1 MGFRLQSLVMK
12 KSLKYREAIR
22 DARRI
27 VVKIGSR
34 VLVQKTGRPEI
45 RRIRALVKQLAAL
58 GQKGY
63 EIVVV
68 TSGAVGAGMEAL
80 GMRTRPQKLPDQQMA
95 AAVGQCRLMARYDD
109 LFADEH
115 CRVGQVLLTRTDFQD
130 RIRMTNA
137 RRTIENLIRHNVI
150 PIINENDVIACEE
163 IQADMAFGD
172 NDLLSALLVKL
183 IRADMLLLLTTVNG
197 LRKQGKATRAT
208 RVPYLEGITSAT
220 FKLVTDSGNNL
231 SKGGMRSKLRAARIV
246 SKSGAASV
254 IADGRQS
261 QVISRI
267 MQGHDIGTFI
277 VASV

>member
-1 MGFRLQSLVMK
+1 MGFRLQSLVVK
-12 KSLKYREAIR
+12 KSLKYREAIS

-27 VVKIGSR
+27 VVKMGSR
-34 VLVQKTGRPEI
+34 VLVQKTGRPEL
-45 RRIRALVKQLAAL
+45 RRIRAIVKQLAELSQA
-58 GQKGY
+58 GY
-63 EIVVV
+63 EVVVV

-109 LFADEH
+109 LFAEQR
-115 CRVGQVLLTRTDFQD
+115 CKVGQVLLTRADLQD

-150 PIINENDVIACEE
+150 PIINENDVIASEE
-163 IQADMAFGD
+163 IQADMSFGD

-183 IRADMLLLLTTVNG
+183 IRADLLLLLTTVNG
-197 LRKQGKATRAT
+197 LLKKDKSSRAA
-208 RVPYLEGITSAT
+208 RVPYLEAVTSAT
-220 FKLVTDSGNNL
+220 FKLVSGSGSKL

-254 IADGRQS
+254 IADGRQPR
-261 QVISRI
+261 VISRI
-267 MQGHDIGTFI
+267 IQGHDVGTFI
-277 VASV
+277 VPSV